1 MICQFL
7 RTIASLATCLA
18 LVASSQAQGFG
29 GSRSSGGMGNSFGS
43 GVGGFNSFS
52 SGVGGFGGSGMSG
65 FGGGGFGGGG
75 FGSSGFGSGGFGGGF
90 GSSSIGNSFGGGLG
104 NSGFGGFGS
113 GGAAGLQSFV
123 GRDAT
128 DMQSAWNQM
137 GSAGAQFFNQ
147 MNRNMRRNSSRERRQ
162 QAQTA
167 MQNPPQPMRI
177 EIRAAFNAP
186 RPAPSVIAQNIRA
199 RLASLAADHRIGQPI
214 VTMEGDT
221 AVLRGVAESESQRQV
236 LANLIA
242 LEPGVRQV
250 RNEMQLAAAVNA
262 TSVPGAGN

>member
-1 MICQFL
+1 M
-7 RTIASLATCLA
+7 
-18 LVASSQAQGFG
+18 
-29 GSRSSGGMGNSFGS
+29 
-43 GVGGFNSFS
+43 
-52 SGVGGFGGSGMSG
+52 GGFGSG
-65 FGGGGFGGGG
+65 FGGGGFGG
-75 FGSSGFGSGGFGGGF
+75 SSFGSGGFGGGF
-90 GSSSIGNSFGGGLG
+90 GSSGFGNSFGGGLG
-104 NSGFGGFGS
+104 TSGFGGGLGS
-113 GGAAGLQSFV
+113 GGYGGMQSFV

-147 MNRNMRRNSSRERRQ
+147 MNRSMRRNSYRERRQ
-162 QAQTA
+162 QADAA

-186 RPAPSVIAQNIRA
+186 RPAPSVVTQNIRT
-199 RLASLAADHRIGQPI
+199 RLASLATDHRIGQPI

-221 AVLRGVAESESQRQV
+221 AVLRGVAESESQREV

-250 RNEMQLAAAVNA
+250 RNEMQLVSVTNA
-262 TSVPGAGN
+262 TSVPAAGN